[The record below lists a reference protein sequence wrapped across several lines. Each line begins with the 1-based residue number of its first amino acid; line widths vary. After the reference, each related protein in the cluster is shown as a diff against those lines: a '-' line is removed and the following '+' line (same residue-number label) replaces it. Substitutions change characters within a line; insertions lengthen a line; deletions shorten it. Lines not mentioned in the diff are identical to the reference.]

1 MFGHESGRHSW
12 AGLPFVYDRLLVT
25 NRGHGDAIPDVWA
38 PEGCRMVKMAVTKH
52 EASAASTQFVTHPT
66 RRLLAG
72 LGVGGT
78 PINTQ
83 GYESL
88 LGSWTRPSSTP
99 LTYTMARRSTTPR
112 RAEGSTGWKRRLRPS
127 ALGSTPA
134 KQPRQPTRP
143 TRTRRRRRRT

>member
-1 MFGHESGRHSW
+1 VLSVKVHAATLLTSVLPSTADILCTHLMFGHESGRHSW

-88 LGSWTRPSSTP
+88 LGSWTRPSVRWV
-99 LTYTMARRSTTPR
+99 LC
-112 RAEGSTGWKRRLRPS
+112 EGGR
-127 ALGSTPA
+127 
-134 KQPRQPTRP
+134 
-143 TRTRRRRRRT
+143 